1 MLPRRPRKVFYGWWM
16 VSGGMVIQVLIGG
29 LMFQSFGVY
38 AAELREQ
45 FGWSKTTLSAGFAM
59 TRAESGLLGPIQGWA
74 VDRFGP
80 RIMIR
85 IGITSTAIGFLLFSQ
100 IDSVLTFFLT
110 FFLIAVGS
118 SMAGFMTLTVAVVN
132 WFERKRALAL
142 GLMSTGFA
150 IGGLIV
156 PLVVLSMDVIGWR
169 NTSIAT
175 GVLIF
180 IVGQIVATFIYHR
193 PEDIGETIDGV
204 PAPEPDEPRRTA
216 GGPVVIPANDDF
228 TAREALRT
236 PTFWFISIGHASAV
250 LIIGALM
257 VHLVLHLH
265 ESLGYST
272 AQAGLVI
279 ALMTAFQIVGQLGGG
294 FFGDEVNKR
303 LLLVACMVGHVVA
316 LLLVAYAASLWMI
329 LAFAVINGL
338 AWGGRG
344 PVQQALRADYFGR
357 KSFGTIMGFSSL
369 IVMTGMTTGPIVAGI
384 LADRTGSYE
393 LGFTILAIVGGVGTI
408 FFALAAPPRR
418 PGPSLERPEPPLA
431 VPALAGER

>member
-1 MLPRRPRKVFYGWWM
+1 MLPRPRRKIFYGWWM
-16 VSGGMVIQVLIGG
+16 VSGGMVIQILIGG

-38 AAELREQ
+38 AAELRDH

-59 TRAESGLLGPIQGWA
+59 TRAESGMLGPIQGWA

-85 IGITSTAIGFLLFSQ
+85 IGIASTALGFLLFSQ
-100 IDSVLTFFLT
+100 INSVLTFFLT
-110 FFLIAVGS
+110 FFLISLGS

-132 WFERKRALAL
+132 WFEKKRSLAL

-156 PLVVLSMDVIGWR
+156 PLVVLSMNVIGWR
-169 NTSIAT
+169 GTAFAT
-175 GVLIF
+175 GILIF
-180 IVGQIVATFIYHR
+180 VVGQIVATFIYHR
-193 PEDIGETIDGV
+193 PEDLGETIDGIPEAE
-204 PAPEPDEPRRTA
+204 PAERRADAT
-216 GGPVVIPANDDF
+216 GPIVLPADDDF

-236 PTFWFISIGHASAV
+236 PSFWFISIGHASAV
-250 LIIGALM
+250 LVIGALM
-257 VHLVLHLH
+257 VHLVLHVH

-279 ALMTAFQIVGQLGGG
+279 ALMTSFQIVGQLGGG
-294 FFGDEVNKR
+294 FFGDHVNKR
-303 LLLVACMVGHVVA
+303 VLLVSCMVGHVIA
-316 LLLVAYAASLWMI
+316 LLLLAYATSLLMI
-329 LAFAVINGL
+329 VGFAVINGL
-338 AWGGRG
+338 SWGARG

-384 LADRTGSYE
+384 LADRTGNYE
-393 LGFTILAIVGGVGTI
+393 LGFTILAVVAAVGTI

-418 PGPSLERPEPPLA
+418 PGETTVRPEPPLA
-431 VPALAGER
+431 VPTPAGGR